1 MLKSLV
7 YYAWRDGGDTSASV
21 FVLSFSVV
29 VVVVVVVVAI
39 IVVVCDTE

>member
-29 VVVVVVVVAI
+29 VVVVVAI